1 MEMQAGA
8 AVAAVVEAVLALS
21 IYVTL
26 VAAWSGIR
34 QVRLIEDMVA
44 SQHCRVSSSCLILD
58 GIWNRNFVH
67 LLLVPPDTWIA
78 TWCNQ

>member
-1 MEMQAGA
+1 MQSVA

-21 IYVTL
+21 IHVTL

-44 SQHCRVSSSCLILD
+44 IQHCRVSSSYLILD
-58 GIWNRNFVH
+58 GIWNLNFVH
-67 LLLVPPDTWIA
+67 LFLVPPHTWIA
-78 TWCNQ
+78 TLCNQ